1 MYRSLTIHHSIPKIM
16 VHLTSQ
22 TPMGEV
28 SVGYSDQM
36 ELNTFMKDECV
47 DRQLVELCSNLAVT
61 SKTDFPDKTVY
72 EFLEEIAIWTNEM
85 EDDLTHDIDPISM
98 DSIRRRIY
106 EDGGRLNI
114 VDIMIQVFEMQH
126 IVSYT
131 LGMMSSEY

>member
-1 MYRSLTIHHSIPKIM
+1 
-16 VHLTSQ
+16 
-22 TPMGEV
+22 MGEV
-28 SVGYSDQM
+28 SVGYRDQM